1 MKVYFADA
9 ATEPGIHCG
18 HVEHDELDL
27 TDEELRR
34 LKGRAV
40 RAVTMD
46 TAETTLPAEYR
57 AFLDGGALNSDYRAF
72 LRGEH

>member
-9 ATEPGIHCG
+9 ATEPGIHRR
-18 HVEHDELDL
+18 HVEHEELDL

-46 TAETTLPAEYR
+46 TAERTLPAEYR
-57 AFLDGGALNSDYRAF
+57 AFLDGASLNSDYRAF